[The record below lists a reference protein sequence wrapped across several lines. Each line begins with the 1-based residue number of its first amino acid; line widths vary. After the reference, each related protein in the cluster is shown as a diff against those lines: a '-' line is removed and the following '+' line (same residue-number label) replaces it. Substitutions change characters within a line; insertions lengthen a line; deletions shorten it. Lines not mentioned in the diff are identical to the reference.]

1 MMIRQRIESLLRIL
15 VKGTFENLKARR
27 NRILRTYHE
36 KPLIKDLYVS
46 FTTYAPR
53 VHSFEFT
60 VLSILAGSVLPEK
73 ILIYVPQGF
82 KNLLYAEQNA
92 ILLNHLDSGII
103 DLIEMEEDLGCHS
116 KYYYSFKTYGN
127 QKDIVIC
134 DDDVVYYEDW
144 LKDLIQATRQNPHF
158 DIFAFKAVQVF
169 RGDGRIEPYNNWK
182 HLSRNFQE
190 GESLY
195 AEGVGGVLFLKNR
208 LTQEV
213 LNKEVFM
220 ELTPKADDVWL
231 WFCTYF
237 NGLNVKYVT
246 PKNNIKLL
254 YVIPNSQVVNLW
266 SDNTILK
273 RNDIYV
279 ANCNIYFRDQ
289 LNFDIMPLI
298 PLAPWSK
305 DLKQVEQVKYL

>member
-1 MMIRQRIESLLRIL
+1 MMIRKRVESLLRIL

-27 NRILRTYHE
+27 NRILRKYHE
-36 KPLIKDLYVS
+36 KPVIKDLYVS

-53 VHSFEFT
+53 VQSFEYT
-60 VLSILAGSVLPEK
+60 VLSILAGSVMPEK

-82 KNLLYAEQNA
+82 KKLLYAKPKA

-103 DLIEMEEDLGCHS
+103 ELIEMEEDLGCHS
-116 KYYYSFKTYGN
+116 KYYYAFKSYGN
-127 QKDIVIC
+127 KKDIVIC

-144 LKDLIQATRQNPHF
+144 LKDLIQAPRQNPCF

-169 RGDGRIEPYNNWK
+169 RGKERIEPYNNWK
-182 HLSRNFQE
+182 HLSRNCQE
-190 GESLY
+190 GETLY
-195 AEGVGGVLFLKNR
+195 AEGVGGVLFLKNK

-220 ELTPKADDVWL
+220 KLTPKADDVWL

-237 NGLNVKYVT
+237 NGLKVKYVT

-279 ANCNIYFRDQ
+279 ANCNIYFRDE
-289 LNFDIMPLI
+289 LNFDIMSLI

-305 DLKQVEQVKYL
+305 DLKQVE